1 MKITIKNSDIQHYN
15 DSSVPDFPKY
25 TSQLMNWANQNA
37 QGTRPRVVGQLS
49 ELFSQYRKEC
59 GDGEEISIGGWERW
73 YSERYPDSIDEAA
86 DKIFHQMEH
95 LKEAIQL
102 IDLDMI
108 RRWVYDLVITK
119 TYNGL
124 YIQKAILARLAE
136 EKGTDYRLACP
147 EEESQGIDGYVG
159 ETAYSI
165 KPDTYRAKNF
175 LPETIGA
182 KMIYYAKTKTGLTVE
197 VEE

>member
-1 MKITIKNSDIQHYN
+1 MKITIKTAIFSIITID
-15 DSSVPDFPKY
+15 SVPDFPKY

-49 ELFSQYRKEC
+49 ELFPQYRKEC

-124 YIQKAILARLAE
+124 YIQKGHSGQTGRKKKGQTTVWPARRKNLRESTDMCERRLILSSRILIVRKIFCPKRSAR
-136 EKGTDYRLACP
+136 R
-147 EEESQGIDGYVG
+147 
-159 ETAYSI
+159 
-165 KPDTYRAKNF
+165 
-175 LPETIGA
+175 
-182 KMIYYAKTKTGLTVE
+182 
-197 VEE
+197 

>member
-49 ELFSQYRKEC
+49 ELFPQYRKEC

-86 DKIFHQMEH
+86 DKIG
-95 LKEAIQL
+95 A
-102 IDLDMI
+102 DAS
-108 RRWVYDLVITK
+108 R
-119 TYNGL
+119 
-124 YIQKAILARLAE
+124 YIFASSPMS
-136 EKGTDYRLACP
+136 TDVRFGFTL
-147 EEESQGIDGYVG
+147 GD
-159 ETAYSI
+159 
-165 KPDTYRAKNF
+165 
-175 LPETIGA
+175 GA
-182 KMIYYAKTKTGLTVE
+182 KRIGMGLKNSVQNLRR
-197 VEE
+197 

>member
-49 ELFSQYRKEC
+49 ELFPQYRKEC
-59 GDGEEISIGGWERW
+59 GDGEEISIWGWERW

-124 YIQKAILARLAE
+124 YIQK
-136 EKGTDYRLACP
+136 GTSALSAN
-147 EEESQGIDGYVG
+147 S
-159 ETAYSI
+159 
-165 KPDTYRAKNF
+165 
-175 LPETIGA
+175 
-182 KMIYYAKTKTGLTVE
+182 
-197 VEE
+197 

>member
-1 MKITIKNSDIQHYN
+1 
-15 DSSVPDFPKY
+15 
-25 TSQLMNWANQNA
+25 
-37 QGTRPRVVGQLS
+37 
-49 ELFSQYRKEC
+49 
-59 GDGEEISIGGWERW
+59 
-73 YSERYPDSIDEAA
+73 
-86 DKIFHQMEH
+86 MEH